1 MIRRGKT
8 RGDLAAGGR
17 RGALLGTLLLEDGQR
32 LLQARN
38 LLLAALL
45 ALLVRLGL
53 RHALGLQLLPVLE
66 DRPELRLRGAEVR
79 LGLLQVRLGL
89 LLVLVLVLHLGR
101 LRRRGDAVVL
111 GDRVVLLLGLVLGR
125 GALGEHLRE
134 VALGHLEHAD
144 DTAGGAGALGVLRE
158 RHGRAEVAGVVAAL
172 EQLRGVVLLRVVV
185 AENLQRH
192 LHTLQALLEV
202 ALRLRPGRLLGR
214 ADLVRGLLLR
224 RDLPELLLEHAHLLL
239 ELRDLRRGLVDLRGQ
254 VVHLTLLVVAL
265 RLGLGH
271 LLVAEGLLVGL
282 LLRLREQLLNHLLHL
297 GEGVRA
303 EHDLAADAHRE
314 LREGRDA
321 HVLRERL
328 ERADHARRHATRAR
342 ARARL
347 RRGLELQE
355 GVVRALRGA
364 ARLLLQDLLRHGQR
378 LELRRALLLLH
389 LVLLRAR
396 HALVLEVLELLLV
409 VRDLL
414 RHALE
419 LTRGRGVRLL
429 GHGLALLR
437 RAELALLRLDRVRE
451 ALLEHLEV
459 VVRLHLRLLPVRA
472 LRLRLLE
479 HVLHGRHDAAGLGLV
494 RLRSRGARGLEH
506 VVLQEGLELRLV
518 RRAHAAHAGRRD
530 EGAERIRHLLHGVG
544 LQEHALAHLLLE
556 DGDGAAQHADGLRE
570 LRVRGREVLRLLLAD
585 RRRGLEVL
593 AVRRDRIRELPD
605 LRLELGDLRRGLLL
619 RRGEALRVALRGL
632 DGELRVLRAALAIVR
647 ELLEQL
653 LHTLAL
659 LDDLRL
665 QVAKELQ
672 HLFDWRHLL
681 CRVQR
686 QARGLQRAETQKQH
700 SLHCSFVSAISFR

>member
-32 LLQARN
+32 LLQARD

-45 ALLVRLGL
+45 ALLVRLRL

-101 LRRRGDAVVL
+101 LGRRGDAVVL

-134 VALGHLEHAD
+134 VALRHLQHAD
-144 DTAGGAGALGVLRE
+144 DAAGGAGALRVLRE
-158 RHGRAEVAGVVAAL
+158 RHGRAEVVAVAAL
-172 EQLRGVVLLRVVV
+172 EELRGVLLLRVVV
-185 AENLQRH
+185 AEHLERH
-192 LHTLQALLEV
+192 LHALQALLEV
-202 ALRLRPGRLLGR
+202 ALGLGPGRLLGR

-224 RDLPELLLEHAHLLL
+224 GDLAELLLEHAHLLL
-239 ELRDLRRGLVDLRGQ
+239 ELRDLRRGLVDLRRQ
-254 VVHLTLLVVAL
+254 VVHLALLVVAL
-265 RLGLGH
+265 RLGIGH
-271 LLVAEGLLVGL
+271 LLVAEGLLVRL
-282 LLRLREQLLNHLLHL
+282 LLRLREQLLHHLLNHLLHL

-544 LQEHALAHLLLE
+544 LQERALAHLLLE

-632 DGELRVLRAALAIVR
+632 DGELRVLRAALAVVR

-653 LHTLAL
+653 LLTLP
-659 LDDLRL
+659 
-665 QVAKELQ
+665 
-672 HLFDWRHLL
+672 
-681 CRVQR
+681 
-686 QARGLQRAETQKQH
+686 
-700 SLHCSFVSAISFR
+700 